1 MLTVGISYLSCVG
14 VSEASVMKVA
24 VSLPTYGIRI
34 YTMRGL
40 YALSVSM
47 VGQCEG
53 LEGGMGKE

>member
-1 MLTVGISYLSCVG
+1 
-14 VSEASVMKVA
+14 MKVA